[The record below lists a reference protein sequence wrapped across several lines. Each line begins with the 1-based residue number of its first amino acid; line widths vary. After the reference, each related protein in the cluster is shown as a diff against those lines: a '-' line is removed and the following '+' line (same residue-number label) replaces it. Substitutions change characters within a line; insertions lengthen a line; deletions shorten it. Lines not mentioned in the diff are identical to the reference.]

1 MVARPALSPQI
12 RKASNC
18 IAMGRSPMIIVV
30 DDEPDI
36 LQYIREI
43 LRHVNYE
50 VITATSGD
58 QAWTLFEE
66 HQPEIDMVL
75 TDVVMSGSI
84 DGLELAAKIHQVDPS
99 LPVLFVTGA
108 LPEGDARAVGIVEKE
123 LLVRKPFSPKQLIDL
138 VEARIRR
145 F

>member
-1 MVARPALSPQI
+1 
-12 RKASNC
+12 
-18 IAMGRSPMIIVV
+18 MIIVV

-36 LQYIREI
+36 LQYMREI

-66 HQPEIDMVL
+66 YQPEIEMVL
-75 TDVVMSGSI
+75 TDVVMPGSI
-84 DGLELAAKIHQVDPS
+84 DGLELGAKIHEVDPS
-99 LPVLFVTGA
+99 LPVLFVTGV
-108 LPEGDARAVGIVEKE
+108 LPEGDARTVGIFEKE

>member
-1 MVARPALSPQI
+1 
-12 RKASNC
+12 
-18 IAMGRSPMIIVV
+18 MGRSPMIIVV

-43 LRHVNYE
+43 LCHVNYE
-50 VITATSGD
+50 VIVATSGD

-75 TDVVMSGSI
+75 TDVVMPGSV

-108 LPEGDARAVGIVEKE
+108 LPEGDARTVGIVEKE

>member
-1 MVARPALSPQI
+1 
-12 RKASNC
+12 
-18 IAMGRSPMIIVV
+18 MGRSPMIIVV

-43 LRHVNYE
+43 LCHVNYE
-50 VITATSGD
+50 VIVATSGD

-75 TDVVMSGSI
+75 TDVVMPGSI

>member
-1 MVARPALSPQI
+1 
-12 RKASNC
+12 
-18 IAMGRSPMIIVV
+18 MGRSPMIIVV

-43 LRHVNYE
+43 LCHVNYE
-50 VITATSGD
+50 VIVATSGD

-75 TDVVMSGSI
+75 TDVVMPGSI

-145 F
+145 V

>member
-1 MVARPALSPQI
+1 
-12 RKASNC
+12 
-18 IAMGRSPMIIVV
+18 MIIVV

-43 LRHVNYE
+43 LCHVNYE
-50 VITATSGD
+50 VIVATSGD

-75 TDVVMSGSI
+75 TDVVMPGSI

-123 LLVRKPFSPKQLIDL
+123 LLLRKPFSPKQLIGL

>member
-1 MVARPALSPQI
+1 V
-12 RKASNC
+12 
-18 IAMGRSPMIIVV
+18 IIVV

-58 QAWTLFEE
+58 EAWNLFEE

-75 TDVVMSGSI
+75 TDVVMPGSI
-84 DGLELAAKIHQVDPS
+84 DGLELAARIHQVDPS
-99 LPVLFVTGA
+99 LPVLFVTGG
-108 LPEGDARAVGIVEKE
+108 LSEGDARAVGIVEKE

>member
-1 MVARPALSPQI
+1 
-12 RKASNC
+12 
-18 IAMGRSPMIIVV
+18 MIIVV

-43 LRHVNYE
+43 LRHVHYE

-75 TDVVMSGSI
+75 TDVVMPGSI

-99 LPVLFVTGA
+99 LPVLFVTGV
-108 LPEGDARAVGIVEKE
+108 LSEGDARTVGIVEKE

>member
-1 MVARPALSPQI
+1 
-12 RKASNC
+12 
-18 IAMGRSPMIIVV
+18 MGRSPMIIVV

-75 TDVVMSGSI
+75 TDVVMPGSI

-99 LPVLFVTGA
+99 LPVLLVTGA

-123 LLVRKPFSPKQLIDL
+123 LLLRKPFSPKQLIGL

>member
-1 MVARPALSPQI
+1 
-12 RKASNC
+12 
-18 IAMGRSPMIIVV
+18 MGRSPMIIVV

-43 LRHVNYE
+43 LCHVNYE
-50 VITATSGD
+50 VIVATSGD

-75 TDVVMSGSI
+75 TDVVMPGSI

-99 LPVLFVTGA
+99 LPVLFVTGV
-108 LPEGDARAVGIVEKE
+108 LPEGDALAVGIVEKE
-123 LLVRKPFSPKQLIDL
+123 LLVRKPFSPRQLIDL

>member
-1 MVARPALSPQI
+1 
-12 RKASNC
+12 
-18 IAMGRSPMIIVV
+18 MGRSPMIIVV

-43 LRHVNYE
+43 LCHVNYE
-50 VITATSGD
+50 VIMATSGD

-75 TDVVMSGSI
+75 TDVVMPGSV

-145 F
+145 V

>member
-1 MVARPALSPQI
+1 
-12 RKASNC
+12 
-18 IAMGRSPMIIVV
+18 MGRSPMIIVV

-75 TDVVMSGSI
+75 TDVVMPGSN
-84 DGLELAAKIHQVDPS
+84 
-99 LPVLFVTGA
+99 
-108 LPEGDARAVGIVEKE
+108 R
-123 LLVRKPFSPKQLIDL
+123 
-138 VEARIRR
+138 RIGTRR
-145 F
+145 

>member
-1 MVARPALSPQI
+1 
-12 RKASNC
+12 
-18 IAMGRSPMIIVV
+18 MGRSPMIIVV

-75 TDVVMSGSI
+75 TDVVMPGSI

-108 LPEGDARAVGIVEKE
+108 LPEGDALAVGIVEKE
-123 LLVRKPFSPKQLIDL
+123 LLVRKPFSPKQLIGL
-138 VEARIRR
+138 VEARICR

>member
-1 MVARPALSPQI
+1 
-12 RKASNC
+12 
-18 IAMGRSPMIIVV
+18 MGRSPMIIVV

-36 LQYIREI
+36 LRYIREI
-43 LRHVNYE
+43 LQHVNYE

-58 QAWTLFEE
+58 QAWALFEE
-66 HQPEIDMVL
+66 HQPEIEIVL
-75 TDVVMSGSI
+75 TDVVMPGSI

-99 LPVLFVTGA
+99 LPVLFVTGM
-108 LPEGDARAVGIVEKE
+108 LPKGDALAVGIVERE
-123 LLVRKPFSPKQLIDL
+123 LLVRKPFSPRQLIDL

>member
-1 MVARPALSPQI
+1 MRGHTGQSQPVRKSSGICKIPFVSGTEPARCDPLAWSADGSEQSACTVASRNTRDRSD
-12 RKASNC
+12 NC
-18 IAMGRSPMIIVV
+18 
-30 DDEPDI
+30 
-36 LQYIREI
+36 
-43 LRHVNYE
+43 
-50 VITATSGD
+50 
-58 QAWTLFEE
+58 
-66 HQPEIDMVL
+66 
-75 TDVVMSGSI
+75 

-108 LPEGDARAVGIVEKE
+108 LPEGDARTVGIVEKE

>member
-1 MVARPALSPQI
+1 
-12 RKASNC
+12 
-18 IAMGRSPMIIVV
+18 MGRSPMIIVV

-75 TDVVMSGSI
+75 TDVVMPGSI

-99 LPVLFVTGA
+99 LPVLFVTGV
-108 LPEGDARAVGIVEKE
+108 LPEVDARAVGIVEKE
-123 LLVRKPFSPKQLIDL
+123 LLVRKPFSPKQLIEL

>member
-1 MVARPALSPQI
+1 
-12 RKASNC
+12 
-18 IAMGRSPMIIVV
+18 MGRSRMIIVV

-58 QAWTLFEE
+58 EAWILFEE

-75 TDVVMSGSI
+75 TDVVMPGFI
-84 DGLELAAKIHQVDPS
+84 DGLELAAKIHQIDPS

-123 LLVRKPFSPKQLIDL
+123 LLVRKPFSPKQLIEL

>member
-1 MVARPALSPQI
+1 
-12 RKASNC
+12 
-18 IAMGRSPMIIVV
+18 MGRSPMIIVV

-36 LQYIREI
+36 LRYIREI
-43 LRHVNYE
+43 LQHVNYE

-58 QAWTLFEE
+58 QAWALFKE

-75 TDVVMSGSI
+75 TDVVMPGSI

-108 LPEGDARAVGIVEKE
+108 LPEGDARAVGIAEKE

-138 VEARIRR
+138 VEERIRR

>member
-1 MVARPALSPQI
+1 
-12 RKASNC
+12 
-18 IAMGRSPMIIVV
+18 MIIVV

-36 LQYIREI
+36 LRYIREI
-43 LRHVNYE
+43 LQHVNYE

-58 QAWTLFEE
+58 QAWALFEE
-66 HQPEIDMVL
+66 HQPEIEIVL
-75 TDVVMSGSI
+75 TDVVMPGSI

-99 LPVLFVTGA
+99 LPVLFVTGM
-108 LPEGDARAVGIVEKE
+108 LPKGDALAVGIVEKE
-123 LLVRKPFSPKQLIDL
+123 LLVRKPFSPRQLIDL

>member
-1 MVARPALSPQI
+1 
-12 RKASNC
+12 
-18 IAMGRSPMIIVV
+18 MGRSPMIIVV

-43 LRHVNYE
+43 LCHVNYE
-50 VITATSGD
+50 VIVATSGD

-75 TDVVMSGSI
+75 TDVVMPGSI

-108 LPEGDARAVGIVEKE
+108 LPEGDARTVGIVEKE

-145 F
+145 V

>member
-1 MVARPALSPQI
+1 
-12 RKASNC
+12 
-18 IAMGRSPMIIVV
+18 MGRSPMIIVV

-43 LRHVNYE
+43 LCHVNYE
-50 VITATSGD
+50 VIVATSGD

-75 TDVVMSGSI
+75 TDVVMPGSV

-145 F
+145 V

>member
-1 MVARPALSPQI
+1 
-12 RKASNC
+12 
-18 IAMGRSPMIIVV
+18 MGRSPMIIVV

-43 LRHVNYE
+43 LCHVNYE
-50 VITATSGD
+50 VIVATSGD

-75 TDVVMSGSI
+75 TDVVMPGSV

>member
-1 MVARPALSPQI
+1 
-12 RKASNC
+12 
-18 IAMGRSPMIIVV
+18 MIIVV

-43 LRHVNYE
+43 LQHVNYE
-50 VITATSGD
+50 VIVATSGD
-58 QAWTLFEE
+58 QAWALFEE
-66 HQPEIDMVL
+66 HQPEIEIVL
-75 TDVVMSGSI
+75 TDVVMPGSI

-99 LPVLFVTGA
+99 LPVLFVTGV
-108 LPEGDARAVGIVEKE
+108 LPEGDALAVGIVEKE
-123 LLVRKPFSPKQLIDL
+123 LLVRKPFSPRQLIDL

>member
-1 MVARPALSPQI
+1 
-12 RKASNC
+12 
-18 IAMGRSPMIIVV
+18 MIIVV

-58 QAWTLFEE
+58 EAWTLFEE

-75 TDVVMSGSI
+75 TDVVMPGSI

-108 LPEGDARAVGIVEKE
+108 LPEGDARTVGIVEKE